1 MSDFFTQ
8 LMARPTTRTTRLSR
22 YTEACGFSYCALG
35 AVIFLWPDSIVLAG
49 LSIPFQG
56 QEQGL
61 MRVIGCVL
69 MLIGYFYVFGG
80 RTQQNSFGLCTVVD
94 RLLVP
99 VLFGFIYFTSDI
111 SGLFILAIGIG
122 DPLLGMGAYFCWRVD
137 ESEKHP

>member
-1 MSDFFTQ
+1 
-8 LMARPTTRTTRLSR
+8 MARPKSPTTRLSR
-22 YTEACGFSYCALG
+22 YTEGCGFSYGALG
-35 AVIFLWPDSIVLAG
+35 TLIFLWPDSLVLAG
-49 LSIPFQG
+49 LSTPFQG

-80 RTQQNSFGLCTVVD
+80 RTQQNSFGLCTVLD

-111 SGLFILAIGIG
+111 SGLFILAIAVP
-122 DPLLGMGAYFCWRVD
+122 DPLLGIGAYACWRAD